1 MAVQKMAVDLEK
13 IKMAI
18 HSGIPLSITTY
29 TLPREMETYMGDILS
44 AFLTE
49 LDQQQMIQYLSYCL
63 SELMTN
69 AKKANTK
76 RVYFAEKK
84 LNIMDAGDYKAGMAT
99 FKADT
104 LGNIDHYLQL
114 QKEARLYVKLFLQA
128 LRDAAGSQSNFS
140 CYESFTT
147 SL

>member
-69 AKKANTK
+69 AKKG
-76 RVYFAEKK
+76 E
-84 LNIMDAGDYKAGMAT
+84 YKAHLFCGK
-99 FKADT
+99 KAQHH
-104 LGNIDHYLQL
+104 GSG
-114 QKEARLYVKLFLQA
+114 RL
-128 LRDAAGSQSNFS
+128 
-140 CYESFTT
+140 
-147 SL
+147 

>member
-1 MAVQKMAVDLEK
+1 MASQKMAVDLEK

-84 LNIMDAGDYKAGMAT
+84 TQYHGCG
-99 FKADT
+99 
-104 LGNIDHYLQL
+104 
-114 QKEARLYVKLFLQA
+114 RL
-128 LRDAAGSQSNFS
+128 
-140 CYESFTT
+140 
-147 SL
+147 

>member
-69 AKKANTK
+69 AKKANIPTLPNYRCRTIVPTK
-76 RVYFAEKK
+76 EVY
-84 LNIMDAGDYKAGMAT
+84 Y
-99 FKADT
+99 
-104 LGNIDHYLQL
+104 
-114 QKEARLYVKLFLQA
+114 RL
-128 LRDAAGSQSNFS
+128 
-140 CYESFTT
+140 